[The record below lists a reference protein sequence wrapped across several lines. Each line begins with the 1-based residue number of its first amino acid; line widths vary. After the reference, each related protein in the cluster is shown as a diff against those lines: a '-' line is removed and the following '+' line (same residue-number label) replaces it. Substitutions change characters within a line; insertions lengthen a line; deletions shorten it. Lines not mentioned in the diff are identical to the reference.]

1 MSGCDVWTL
10 ARSAGHS
17 SAKMAERYVH
27 PSHEAV
33 IEALEKMPHVK
44 ELSAAMEQK
53 TSSRTG

>member
-33 IEALEKMPHVK
+33 IEAWEVRLK
-44 ELSAAMEQK
+44 
-53 TSSRTG
+53 